1 MKVQLPANSVKKY
14 SPRWWKTQILEA
26 EKRHEKFVRAA
37 EESIRVYNAVK
48 QLESLKDAQRRLNVW
63 WYCVN
68 TLLPAFYSSTPKAEV
83 NLRKRAGGIPFELGS
98 VIIERNTQYS
108 MDTHFDF
115 DKVGYNAALQFLLTG
130 QAVLW
135 TRYIPKFEKVFQEI
149 AVIRDPSGA
158 LMTADG
164 QPFDGEIG
172 EAQEAAGGI
181 IITSVEVEKKVS
193 EKAVIEVVQYN
204 DYRCSDARNES
215 EIEWQA
221 RRAFLDRYQVEERFG
236 IEIADKLNY
245 DSFPEVAKRDAM
257 RKDEKLEGKAEVWEI
272 WCEAT
277 NKVYWLQT
285 NYEKIIIEESEPPI
299 KFERFYPCSV
309 IRQST
314 DPDSV
319 IPVSDYSHVKDQILE
334 VERLTTRIHALT
346 QAVRANFA
354 YDSAMGLTLQQL
366 FEDDLKG
373 LPVDNWPSNR
383 GRGGLQG
390 SIEFLPIEQFVNVL
404 NTLQQS
410 RQAALQQLYET
421 LKVSDLLRGTSE
433 QYKSATANR
442 LENQWSSMGLIVR
455 QNQFTKFVSDAI
467 MNLGTIICE
476 QFDEELI
483 LDVGDADRLISETL
497 LPPPP
502 APMGLPM
509 PEGAPELPYGGE
521 PVEEPEGMP
530 EMPEGMEAQIP
541 GNPEAEIEKIEAEI
555 IEILRDPK
563 KRCYRI
569 QIASDSMVAIDQQ
582 QQQAEGTA
590 LIQTAGAFFDQMR
603 GLVDQYPPLAEFSIS
618 LFQNMIKRF
627 KGGKELDGIFT
638 KALQQIGEIAKA
650 KEEAAKQPPPP
661 DPTML
666 EVQGRLQIAQIEAQ
680 ARLQAAQIE
689 AQDRQVKNQIEVQN
703 QQLKAQRDQLDAQ
716 LAIQKQ
722 QSAEYMSMQ
731 QLALQQQEIQVKQ
744 SAVEV
749 DMLRVQTG
757 AQSEADKA
765 LIKQE
770 HGQMQHIL
778 EIQKLELE
786 QMRVKLSEA
795 EKLMEERRLASE
807 QSLERIRLSMETI
820 QRQPQGSIM
829 VTTDKPMVI
838 EKEKASK
845 PKKRRGKIISDE
857 AGNPVGIEIEDTEE

>member
-1 MKVQLPANSVKKY
+1 MKIKLPANSVKKY

-37 EESIRVYNAVK
+37 EESIRVYNALK
-48 QLESLKDAQRRLNVW
+48 QIESLKDAQRRLNVW

-83 NLRKRAGGIPFELGS
+83 NLRKRAGGIPYELGS
-98 VIIERNTQYS
+98 VVIERNTQYS

-135 TRYIPKFEKVFQEI
+135 SRYIPKFEKVFQEI

-172 EAQEAAGGI
+172 EGEEANNGI
-181 IITSVEVEKKVS
+181 IITSVEVEQKVS

-285 NYEKIIIEESEPPI
+285 NYPKIIIEESEPPI

-334 VERLTTRIHALT
+334 VERLTTRIHAMT
-346 QAVRANFA
+346 QAVRANFV

-373 LPVDNWPSNR
+373 LAVDNWPSNR

-390 SIEFLPIEQFVNVL
+390 SIEFAPVEQFANVL
-404 NTLQQS
+404 NILQQN
-410 RQAALQQLYET
+410 RQNALQQLYET

-476 QFDEELI
+476 QFDEETI
-483 LDVGDADRLISETL
+483 LDVADADRLISETL

-502 APMGLPM
+502 TAM
-509 PEGAPELPYGGE
+509 PAQMPQAAPELPYGGE

-530 EMPEGMEAQIP
+530 EMPEAMEAQMP
-541 GNPEAEIEKIEAEI
+541 GNPEAELEKVEAEI
-555 IEILRDPK
+555 IDILRDPK

-603 GLVDQYPPLAEFSIS
+603 GLVDQYPPLVEFSIS

-661 DPTML
+661 DPTMQ

-680 ARLQAAQIE
+680 ARLQTAQIE
-689 AQDRQVKNQIEVQN
+689 AQDRQVKNQIEMQN
-703 QQLKAQRDQLDAQ
+703 QQLKAQRDQLEAQ
-716 LAIQKQ
+716 LSIQKQ
-722 QSAEYMSMQ
+722 QSEEYLAMQ
-731 QLALQQQEIQVKQ
+731 QLTMQQQELQIKQ
-744 SAVEV
+744 SSVEV
-749 DMLRVQTG
+749 DMLKVQTS

-765 LIKQE
+765 MIKQE

-795 EKLMEERRLASE
+795 EKLMEERRLASD
-807 QSLERIRLSMETI
+807 QAIERVRLSMESI
-820 QRQPQGSIM
+820 QRQPAGAIM

-845 PKKRRGKIISDE
+845 PKKRRGKIITDE
-857 AGNPVGIEIEDTEE
+857 TGNPIGIDIEDITE

>member
-1 MKVQLPANSVKKY
+1 MKIQTPVSSVKKY

-98 VIIERNTQYS
+98 VVIERNTQFS

-135 TRYIPKFEKVFQEI
+135 SRYIPKFEKVFQEI

-172 EAQEAAGGI
+172 EGEEANNGI
-181 IITSVEVEKKVS
+181 IITSVEIEQKVS

-285 NYEKIIIEESEPPI
+285 NYPKIIIEESEPPI

-334 VERLTTRIHALT
+334 VERLTTRIHAMT
-346 QAVRANFA
+346 QAVRANFV

-390 SIEFLPIEQFVNVL
+390 SIEFAPVEQFANVL
-404 NTLQQS
+404 NILQQN
-410 RQAALQQLYET
+410 RQNALQQLYET

-476 QFDEELI
+476 QFDEETI
-483 LDVGDADRLISETL
+483 LDVADADRLISETL

-502 APMGLPM
+502 AAM
-509 PEGAPELPYGGE
+509 PAQMPQAAPELPYGGE

-530 EMPEGMEAQIP
+530 EMPEAMEAQMP
-541 GNPEAEIEKIEAEI
+541 GNPEAELEKVEAEI
-555 IEILRDPK
+555 IDILRDPK

-603 GLVDQYPPLAEFSIS
+603 GLVDQYPPLVEFSIS

-661 DPTML
+661 DPTMQ

-680 ARLQAAQIE
+680 ARLQTAQIE
-689 AQDRQVKNQIEVQN
+689 AQDRQVKNQIEMQN
-703 QQLKAQRDQLDAQ
+703 QQLKAQRDQLEAQ
-716 LAIQKQ
+716 LSIQKQ
-722 QSAEYMSMQ
+722 QSEEYLAMQ
-731 QLALQQQEIQVKQ
+731 QLTMQQQELQIKQ
-744 SAVEV
+744 SSVEV
-749 DMLRVQTG
+749 DMLKVQTS

-765 LIKQE
+765 MIKQE

-795 EKLMEERRLASE
+795 EKLMEERRLASD
-807 QSLERIRLSMETI
+807 QAIERVRLSMESI
-820 QRQPQGSIM
+820 QRQPAGAIM

-845 PKKRRGKIISDE
+845 PKKRRGKIITDE
-857 AGNPVGIEIEDTEE
+857 TGNPIGIDIEDITE

>member
-1 MKVQLPANSVKKY
+1 MKIQTPVSSVKKY

-98 VIIERNTQYS
+98 VVIERNTQFS

-135 TRYIPKFEKVFQEI
+135 SRYIPKFEKVFQEI

-172 EAQEAAGGI
+172 EGEEANNGI
-181 IITSVEVEKKVS
+181 IITSVEVEQKVS

-285 NYEKIIIEESEPPI
+285 NYPKIIIEESEPPI

-334 VERLTTRIHALT
+334 VERLTTRIHAMT
-346 QAVRANFA
+346 QAVRANFV

-373 LPVDNWPSNR
+373 LAVDNWPSNR

-390 SIEFLPIEQFVNVL
+390 SIEFAPVEQFANVL
-404 NTLQQS
+404 NILQQN
-410 RQAALQQLYET
+410 RQNALQQLYET

-476 QFDEELI
+476 QFDEETI
-483 LDVGDADRLISETL
+483 LDVADADRLISETL

-502 APMGLPM
+502 TAM
-509 PEGAPELPYGGE
+509 PAQMPQAAPELPYGGE

-530 EMPEGMEAQIP
+530 EMPEAMEAQMP
-541 GNPEAEIEKIEAEI
+541 GNPEAELEKVEAEI
-555 IEILRDPK
+555 IDILRDPK

-603 GLVDQYPPLAEFSIS
+603 GLVDQYPPLVEFSIS

-661 DPTML
+661 DPTMQ

-680 ARLQAAQIE
+680 ARLQTAQIE
-689 AQDRQVKNQIEVQN
+689 AQDRQVKNQIEMQN
-703 QQLKAQRDQLDAQ
+703 QQLKAQRDQLEAQ
-716 LAIQKQ
+716 LSIQKQ
-722 QSAEYMSMQ
+722 QSEEYLAMQ
-731 QLALQQQEIQVKQ
+731 QLTMQQQELQIKQ
-744 SAVEV
+744 SSVEV
-749 DMLRVQTG
+749 DMLKVQTS

-765 LIKQE
+765 MIKQE

-795 EKLMEERRLASE
+795 EKLMEERRLASD
-807 QSLERIRLSMETI
+807 QAIERVRLSMESI
-820 QRQPQGSIM
+820 QRQPAGAIM

-845 PKKRRGKIISDE
+845 PKKRRGKIITDE
-857 AGNPVGIEIEDTEE
+857 TGNPIGIDIEDITE

>member
-172 EAQEAAGGI
+172 EAQETGGI
-181 IITSVEVEKKVS
+181 IITSVEVEQKVS

-257 RKDEKLEGKAEVWEI
+257 RKDEKLEGKAEVWEV
-272 WCEAT
+272 WCETT

-680 ARLQAAQIE
+680 ARLQTAQIE